1 MFKKDNNAGLYMT
14 IAVHLVLLIVLLSSR
29 IGYLIQEESS
39 FVLDFTKEEEIE
51 RQKKEEAIKEEVSK
65 ELDDILSGRTPV
77 RNVVVDAGPKGRNLR
92 DDRFKNP
99 NQVYDEARELQKR
112 LDAARQEAAKQQG
125 ADDVTSTTDQTKS
138 ETKIE
143 TYKGPSVVSY
153 SLEGRKS
160 VSMTIPVYKCI
171 AGGDVSVAIIVNRN
185 GYVIGA
191 TVIENASAKDPCIRE
206 YAIRAATSSRFT
218 RSSTAPEK
226 QAGEIVYRFIA
237 Q

>member
-65 ELDDILSGRTPV
+65 ELDDILAGRTPV

-160 VSMTIPVYKCI
+160 VSMPIPVYKCI

-226 QAGEIVYRFIA
+226 QAGEIAYRFIA

>member
-29 IGYLIQEESS
+29 IGFIIQEESS

-51 RQKKEEAIKEEVSK
+51 KIKREERLREEISK
-65 ELDDILSGRTPV
+65 ELDDMLSGRTPV
-77 RNVVVDAGPKGRNLR
+77 RNVVVDATNRGNNLR

-99 NQVYDEARELQKR
+99 NEVYNEAQELQKK
-112 LDAARQEAAKQQG
+112 LDAARREAARLQG
-125 ADDVTSTTDQTKS
+125 SDEDIAPAES
-138 ETKIE
+138 EKKEEKRE

-153 SLEGRKS
+153 TLEGRKS
-160 VSMTIPVYKCI
+160 ISMPIPVYKCV

-185 GYVIGA
+185 GYVIDA
-191 TVIENASAKDPCIRE
+191 SVIDNASAKDLCIRE
-206 YAIRAATSSRFT
+206 YAVRAAAASRFT
-218 RSSTAPEK
+218 RSSSSPER
-226 QAGEIVYRFIA
+226 QRGEIVYRFIA

>member
-65 ELDDILSGRTPV
+65 ELDDILAGRTPV

-160 VSMTIPVYKCI
+160 VSMPIPVYKCI

-185 GYVIGA
+185 GYIIGA

>member
-65 ELDDILSGRTPV
+65 ELDDILAGRTPV

-160 VSMTIPVYKCI
+160 ISMPIPVYKCI

>member
-160 VSMTIPVYKCI
+160 VSMPIPVYKCI

>member
-1 MFKKDNNAGLYMT
+1 MT

-65 ELDDILSGRTPV
+65 ELDDILAGRTPV

-160 VSMTIPVYKCI
+160 VSMPIPVYKCI

-226 QAGEIVYRFIA
+226 QAGEIAYRFIA

>member
-65 ELDDILSGRTPV
+65 ELDDILAGRTPV

-160 VSMTIPVYKCI
+160 VSMPIPVYKCI

>member
-65 ELDDILSGRTPV
+65 ELDDILAGRTPV

-160 VSMTIPVYKCI
+160 ISMPIPVYKCI

-226 QAGEIVYRFIA
+226 QAGKIVYRFIA

>member
-29 IGYLIQEESS
+29 IGYLIQESS

-65 ELDDILSGRTPV
+65 ELDDILAGRTPV

-160 VSMTIPVYKCI
+160 ISMPIPVYKCI

>member
-65 ELDDILSGRTPV
+65 ELDDILAGRTPV

-160 VSMTIPVYKCI
+160 ISMPIPVYKCI
-171 AGGDVSVAIIVNRN
+171 AGGDVSVAIIVNR
-185 GYVIGA
+185 
-191 TVIENASAKDPCIRE
+191 
-206 YAIRAATSSRFT
+206 
-218 RSSTAPEK
+218 
-226 QAGEIVYRFIA
+226 
-237 Q
+237 

>member
-65 ELDDILSGRTPV
+65 ELDDILAGRTPV

-160 VSMTIPVYKCI
+160 ISMPIPVYKCI

-191 TVIENASAKDPCIRE
+191 TVIEIASAKDPCIRE

-226 QAGEIVYRFIA
+226 QAGKIVYRFIA